1 MKKYQGSMVAL
12 ITPFSNGKV
21 DFAALEKMVEF
32 QIQNGTTCLVVTG
45 TTGECPTLT
54 NEEHI
59 EVIKRSVEVANGRVP
74 VMAGAGS
81 NNPVEAIALSNAAK
95 EVGADSLLHNAGYY
109 NRPNQ
114 EGLYAHFKMVHD
126 NTDLPIFIYNVPGRT
141 VVNISSETVAKL
153 SKLER
158 VVGIK
163 DTTGNLE
170 RPWLERNMIDKPFI
184 FLSGED
190 STAVSFNVAGGVGV
204 ISVTANVAPALV
216 AKVQNLTLEKK
227 WEEAAEHQLKLM
239 KLHKLMFKE
248 PSPAPAKYA
257 ASLLGLCKEDVRLP
271 ILPVSDSLRAE
282 IKAEMQKL
290 ELI

>member
-163 DTTGNLE
+163 DATGNLE

>member
-1 MKKYQGSMVAL
+1 MSKYQGSMVAL
-12 ITPFSNGKV
+12 ITPFKNGQV
-21 DFAALEKMVEF
+21 DYAALERMVEF
-32 QIQNGTTCLVVTG
+32 HIQNGTTCLVVAG
-45 TTGECPTLT
+45 TTGECPTLSH
-54 NEEHI
+54 EEHI
-59 EVIKRSVEVANGRVP
+59 DVIKAVVDYAKGRIL

-81 NNPVEAIALSNAAK
+81 NNPVEAIKLSNAAK
-95 EVGADSLLHNAGYY
+95 DAGADCLLHNAGYY

-126 NTDLPIFIYNVPGRT
+126 NTSLPIFLYNVPGRT

-163 DTTGNLE
+163 DATGNLE

-227 WEEAAEHQLKLM
+227 WEEAAEQQLKLM

>member
-1 MKKYQGSMVAL
+1 MQKYQGSMVAL
-12 ITPFSNGKV
+12 ITPFKNGKV
-21 DFAALEKMVEF
+21 DYQALEKMVEF
-32 QIQNGTTCLVVTG
+32 HVTNGTTCIVVAG

-54 NEEHI
+54 FDEHI
-59 EVIKRSVEVANGRVP
+59 DVIKKVVEFAKGRVA

-81 NNPVEAIALSNAAK
+81 NNPVEAINLSNAAK
-95 EVGADSLLHNAGYY
+95 EAGADSLLHNAGYY

-114 EGLYAHFKMVHD
+114 EGLFAHFKMVHD

-153 SKLER
+153 SQLER
-158 VVGIK
+158 VIGIK
-163 DTTGNLE
+163 DATGNLE
-170 RPWLERNMIDKPFI
+170 RPWIERNLITKPFI
-184 FLSGED
+184 WLSGED
-190 STAVSFNVAGGVGV
+190 STAVSFNVAGGQGV
-204 ISVTANVAPALV
+204 ISVTANCAPALV

-227 WEEAAEHQLKLM
+227 WEEAAEVQLKLM

-257 ASLLGLCKEDVRLP
+257 ASLLGLCSEEARLP
-271 ILPVSDSLRAE
+271 ILPVSQSLRDE
-282 IKAEMQKL
+282 IKTEMQKL

>member
-12 ITPFSNGKV
+12 VTPFSNGKV

-95 EVGADSLLHNAGYY
+95 EVGADCLLHNAGYY

-163 DTTGNLE
+163 DATGNLE

-227 WEEAAEHQLKLM
+227 WEEAAEQQLKLM

>member
-95 EVGADSLLHNAGYY
+95 EVGADSLLHNAGYH

-163 DTTGNLE
+163 DATGNLE

>member
-1 MKKYQGSMVAL
+1 MQKYQGSMVAL
-12 ITPFSNGKV
+12 ITPFKNGKV
-21 DFAALEKMVEF
+21 DYQALEKIVEF
-32 QIQNGTTCLVVTG
+32 QIKNGTTCIVVTG
-45 TTGECPTLT
+45 TTGECPTLSFD
-54 NEEHI
+54 EHI
-59 EVIKRSVEVANGRVP
+59 DVIKAVVDIVKGRIL

-81 NNPVEAIALSNAAK
+81 NNPVEAIALSNAAEK
-95 EVGADSLLHNAGYY
+95 AGADSLLHNAGYY

-126 NTDLPIFIYNVPGRT
+126 NTSLPIFLYNVPGRT

-153 SKLER
+153 AELER
-158 VVGIK
+158 IVGIK
-163 DTTGNLE
+163 DATGNLE
-170 RPWLERNMIDKPFI
+170 RPWIERTLIKKPFTW
-184 FLSGED
+184 LSGED
-190 STAVSFNVAGGVGV
+190 STAVNFNVAGGVGV

-227 WEEAAEHQLKLM
+227 WYEASEAHIRLM
-239 KLHKLMFKE
+239 HLHKLMFKE

-257 ASLLGLCKEDVRLP
+257 ASLLGLCDEEVRLP
-271 ILPVSDSLRAE
+271 ILPVSQGLREE

>member
-1 MKKYQGSMVAL
+1 MVAL
-12 ITPFSNGKV
+12 ITPFKNGKV
-21 DFAALEKMVEF
+21 DNEALERMVEF
-32 QIQNGTTCLVVTG
+32 HIKNGTTCLVVTG

-54 NEEHI
+54 FEEHI
-59 EVIKRSVEVANGRVP
+59 AAIKTVCDAAKGRIL

-81 NNPVEAIALSNAAK
+81 NNPVEAINLSNAANDA
-95 EVGADSLLHNAGYY
+95 GADSLLHNAGYY

-126 NTDLPIFIYNVPGRT
+126 NTDLPIFLYNVPGRT
-141 VVNISSETVAKL
+141 VVNITSETVAKL
-153 SKLER
+153 SELER
-158 VVGIK
+158 IIGIK
-163 DTTGNLE
+163 DATGNLE
-170 RPWLERNMIDKPFI
+170 RPWIERNLIKKPFI
-184 FLSGED
+184 WLSGED
-190 STAVSFNVAGGVGV
+190 STAVSFNVAGGQGV

-216 AKVQNLTLEKK
+216 AKVQNLTLDKK
-227 WEEAAEHQLKLM
+227 WEEAANEQLKLM

-257 ASLLGLCKEDVRLP
+257 ASLLGLCSEESRLP
-271 ILPVSDSLRAE
+271 ILPVSQSLREE

>member
-163 DTTGNLE
+163 DATGNLE

-204 ISVTANVAPALV
+204 ISVTANVSPALV

>member
-12 ITPFSNGKV
+12 VTPFSNGKV
-21 DFAALEKMVEF
+21 DYAALEKMVEF

-54 NEEHI
+54 YEEHI
-59 EVIKRSVEVANGRVP
+59 EVIKRSVEVANGRVL

-163 DTTGNLE
+163 DATGNLE

-227 WEEAAEHQLKLM
+227 WEEAAEQQLKLM

>member
-1 MKKYQGSMVAL
+1 MVAL

-163 DTTGNLE
+163 DATGNLE

-216 AKVQNLTLEKK
+216 AKVQNLTLDKK